1 MRRTAPACES
11 RGHPLSQK
19 FVPAPLGEEPRLNQ
33 HAEPQLRIRS
43 RAFWGG
49 ARLRPPQNARLR
61 LKFGSAPRSARGA
74 GGSAPSE
81 EPPARRAGA
90 GSILPTIHPPRG
102 AEEPGSA
109 LGSSREL
116 GPLPR
121 GRTGCAGFVHP
132 SHPTYLPTRTM
143 IDAPTATRATTEKLK
158 STLLTPLW
166 HGERGE
172 HIRHSRHGP

>member
-1 MRRTAPACES
+1 MELGPNDERFAVKPRAP
-11 RGHPLSQK
+11 RG
-19 FVPAPLGEEPRLNQ
+19 GEPRLPLENVLALPG
-33 HAEPQLRIRS
+33 HKAFFRGSRGSARGGEPP
-43 RAFWGG
+43 
-49 ARLRPPQNARLR
+49 RLRP
-61 LKFGSAPRSARGA
+61 
-74 GGSAPSE
+74 E
-81 EPPARRAGA
+81 EPPA
-90 GSILPTIHPPRG
+90 PPVEPP
-102 AEEPGSA
+102 APPEEPGSA

-166 HGERGE
+166 HGR
-172 HIRHSRHGP
+172 